1 MSKIF
6 VLDPKDLISRKP
18 KPTPMEN
25 LSKELN
31 KASNKP
37 YESIAGKL
45 IHPPKKGSNGK
56 KS

>member
-1 MSKIF
+1 MAKIF
-6 VLDPKDLISRKP
+6 VLDPNDLVSRKH
-18 KPTPMEN
+18 KPTPMEK

-45 IHPPKKGSNGK
+45 LHPSKTGGNGK